1 MLRFIACC
9 VCADAAGGCNY
20 ISEAPAMNLTECCS
34 QHQYYSGHFFV
45 SFIAKFA
52 ISVVHDMQQRLSN
65 AYVHGQVWM
74 LSCMGV
80 WVCTPVLVFLFQPCP
95 VFVSCSY

>member
-1 MLRFIACC
+1 MQLYF
-9 VCADAAGGCNY
+9 GGSSY
-20 ISEAPAMNLTECCS
+20 ESDRVLFTASVLFWP
-34 QHQYYSGHFFV
+34 FFV

-80 WVCTPVLVFLFQPCP
+80 WVCTPVFLYFSFSHVLCL
-95 VFVSCSY
+95 